1 MHILIDVISTLVQIV
16 IHLYV
21 LAILIRF
28 LLQVVRADFYNP
40 LSQALV
46 KLTNPALIPLRK
58 VIPGFAGIDTAS
70 LVLAFVVLAAGIC
83 LIPLLHGAPPP
94 GILKV
99 ISWSILGILAIFLR
113 IYFLCLLLV
122 VILSWV
128 APQSMHPGAV
138 LAHQIVDPLISRVRR
153 IIPPI
158 GVIDLSVFFILIA
171 IFIIKNK
178 VLLAVA
184 ALMPLYERVP
194 PEAAGQ
200 IYQNLKLLLAL

>member
-21 LAILIRF
+21 LAIMIRF
-28 LLQVVRADFYNP
+28 LLQLVRADFYNP

-46 KLTNPALIPLRK
+46 KVTNPALTPLRK
-58 VIPGFAGIDTAS
+58 VIPGFAGIDVAS

-83 LIPLLHGAPPP
+83 LIPLLHGAPAP
-94 GILKV
+94 GIAKV
-99 ISWSILGILAIFLR
+99 ISWSMLGLFAITLR
-113 IYFLCLLLV
+113 IYFLCLILI

-138 LAHQIVDPLISRVRR
+138 LAHQIVDPLVTRVRR
-153 IIPPI
+153 VIPPI

-171 IFIIKNK
+171 IFIIQDK
-178 VLLAVA
+178 VLWSLAVS
-184 ALMPLYERVP
+184 L
-194 PEAAGQ
+194 Q
-200 IYQNLKLLLAL
+200 IYKDLALLLAL